1 MCTILLQI
9 WKQQG
14 IEYQSFCKVW
24 SIIGKC
30 FGSRKSSVNHSTS
43 LREIWF
49 IKKYYESEVL
59 LRFSPYKNKKETHCK
74 HCITVDIYK
83 YTINIWMPMIIV
95 IQKHHFEYL
104 RLRRC
109 TVKQFYVSERK
120 EKEYQV
126 DQILC
131 TFYRDTFNICKKY
144 NEWC

>member
-1 MCTILLQI
+1 MTVPLLVNDI
-9 WKQQG
+9 
-14 IEYQSFCKVW
+14 
-24 SIIGKC
+24 SI
-30 FGSRKSSVNHSTS
+30 
-43 LREIWF
+43 
-49 IKKYYESEVL
+49 
-59 LRFSPYKNKKETHCK
+59 
-74 HCITVDIYK
+74 
-83 YTINIWMPMIIV
+83 PMIIV

>member
-1 MCTILLQI
+1 M
-9 WKQQG
+9 
-14 IEYQSFCKVW
+14 
-24 SIIGKC
+24 GKC
-30 FGSRKSSVNHSTS
+30 VGSRKSSVNHCTS
-43 LREIWF
+43 PREIWF
-49 IKKYYESEVL
+49 IRNDYELV
-59 LRFSPYKNKKETHCK
+59 N
-74 HCITVDIYK
+74 DIL
-83 YTINIWMPMIIV
+83 IPMIIV

-131 TFYRDTFNICKKY
+131 TFYRDTFNVCKKY